1 MPRLFYGWYV
11 ALAGAASNFLVL
23 GLVMIGASVFVDP
36 VREELGWSVS
46 AIALGFSLRSFEQGL
61 LAPVTGLVVD
71 RLGARRMAFAGVAIV
86 AAGLF
91 CFGQSREL
99 WHYYLASLLMSLG
112 LSIGAGTAYPAA
124 IMHWFE
130 AKRGRAM
137 GLLNSGN
144 AAGWLVVPA
153 LALLI
158 DAIGWRG
165 AATAGAFAILAV
177 GLGAALVVRDRPADV
192 GASVDGAERGAEAP
206 GQRTAGASG
215 GGMGPR
221 EALGTPALY
230 LLAIAS
236 AFAVAGLVTWTVF
249 LVPHLRAVG
258 FSLQEAAL
266 ITGLYGPF
274 QLVLRFAAGWFGDLL
289 GRRRVFVA
297 SFAAQG
303 AGLLIFANLSGD
315 RLWLLPA
322 YYLVYGFGHAAWLV
336 LQMAIVADYFG
347 VRRFATVRGLTS
359 MLQMPITVAAPLAA
373 GWSFDRTGSYRAV
386 FTIYAAAAL
395 AGVVCMLLIRRPA
408 WRDLP
413 PPDAPP

>member
-1 MPRLFYGWYV
+1 
-11 ALAGAASNFLVL
+11 
-23 GLVMIGASVFVDP
+23 
-36 VREELGWSVS
+36 
-46 AIALGFSLRSFEQGL
+46 
-61 LAPVTGLVVD
+61 
-71 RLGARRMAFAGVAIV
+71 
-86 AAGLF
+86 
-91 CFGQSREL
+91 
-99 WHYYLASLLMSLG
+99 MSLG

-413 PPDAPP
+413 PSDAPP